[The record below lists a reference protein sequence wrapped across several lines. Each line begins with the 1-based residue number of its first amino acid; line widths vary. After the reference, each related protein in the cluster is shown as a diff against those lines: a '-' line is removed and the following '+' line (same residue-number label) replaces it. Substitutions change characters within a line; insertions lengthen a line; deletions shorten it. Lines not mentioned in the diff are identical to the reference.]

1 MDNTK
6 KDKDYLEIDPV
17 QLLKALW
24 KRAWIIVLA
33 MIICGSGMFWYTKFI
48 VPEKF
53 TAKAMLYVN
62 NSSISL
68 GGASI
73 NLSSSELSA
82 RKSLVDTYIVMLGTR
97 AVIND
102 VIAQTGLPYSYKD
115 IVHMISA
122 ESVDSTEIFEIRV
135 TTYDPKEAEIIANA
149 ICRVLPEKIQDII
162 VGSSARV
169 VDYAEVPT
177 QKSAPNVTNKT
188 ALGLVIGF
196 LLSAG
201 GILVAEMLDQYIR
214 SEDYLLQTFSDIP
227 VLAIIPD
234 LDESTTKH
242 RDQYYYSRSKKGE

>member
-1 MDNTK
+1 MGDTAK
-6 KDKDYLEIDPV
+6 EKDYLEIDPV

-24 KRAWIIVLA
+24 KRAWIILLA

-68 GGASI
+68 GNTSLNI
-73 NLSSSELSA
+73 SSSEISA
-82 RKSLVDTYIVMLGTR
+82 RKSLVDTYIVILGSR
-97 AVIND
+97 SVLND
-102 VIAQTGLPYSYKD
+102 VVVQTGLPYSYND
-115 IVHMISA
+115 IRHMISA

-135 TTYDPKEAEIIANA
+135 TTYDPKEAELVANA
-149 ICRVLPEKIQDII
+149 ICRVLPEKIQDIV
-162 VGSSARV
+162 VGSSVRV

-177 QKSAPNVTNKT
+177 KKSAPNVTNKT

-201 GILVAEMLDQYIR
+201 AVLVAEMMDQYIR
-214 SEDYLLQTFSDIP
+214 SEEYLLQTFSDIP

-234 LDESTTKH
+234 LDETTPKH
-242 RDQYYYSRSKKGE
+242 RDRYYYSSSKKGE

>member
-1 MDNTK
+1 MGNTANEK
-6 KDKDYLEIDPV
+6 EYLEIDPV

-24 KRAWIIVLA
+24 KRAWIILLV
-33 MIICGSGMFWYTKFI
+33 MIVCGGSAFWYTKFI

-68 GGASI
+68 GGTTV

-82 RKSLVDTYIVMLGTR
+82 RKSLVDTYIVLLESR
-97 AVIND
+97 SVINE
-102 VIAQTGLPYSYKD
+102 VIAQTGVPYSYGD
-115 IVHMISA
+115 VAHMISA
-122 ESVDSTEIFEIRV
+122 ESVDSTEVFEIRV
-135 TTYDPKEAEIIANA
+135 TTYDPKEAELIANA

-201 GILVAEMLDQYIR
+201 AILIAEMLDQYIR
-214 SEDYLLQTFSDIP
+214 SEEYLLQTFSDIP

-234 LDESTTKH
+234 LDENVSKH
-242 RDQYYYSRSKKGE
+242 REQYYYSGSRKGE